1 VGRER
6 ESSSPMIESDTS
18 TEAEEETNEVDEQ
31 GIFIFYSYRN

>member
-18 TEAEEETNEVDEQ
+18 TEAEEETNEVEQ
-31 GIFIFYSYRN
+31 GILFISIY